1 MGTTVAIVF
10 LQGSALNTRYN
21 KGNACYRPVQNILS
35 SGSQSKNAKIKFVI
49 IRVVLLDVK
58 VGLAQRGGM
67 RKLEEYWG
75 LEMISDRL
83 EKTL

>member
-1 MGTTVAIVF
+1 M
-10 LQGSALNTRYN
+10 
-21 KGNACYRPVQNILS
+21 
-35 SGSQSKNAKIKFVI
+35 KISFII

-58 VGLAQRGGM
+58 VGLAQRGVGGGV
-67 RKLEEYWG
+67 RVGDAEARGILG